1 MKRSSLSSSRP
12 LTFRDF
18 PRPHRPM
25 QSHTVSL
32 AATLAAALLL
42 GSPAFAQTSQP
53 APESLTFQTRLFDGL
68 GSPVQQTGLGL
79 EFNLYTLPI
88 GGSAIF
94 TEAVSVDVADGYL
107 SAVLGNSPS
116 LGDLTP
122 ATLGAHPTLYLG
134 VTVSGDSEMSPRLV
148 LNSAPYALRSEVARR
163 AESLEGPV
171 DASEVAVNGVPVID
185 AAGNWIG
192 SPTGLVGPV
201 GPQGPSGPQGPAG
214 ATGPT
219 GATGA
224 TGAQGPSGPEGPQG
238 PAGPTGP
245 SGSTGPIGPQG
256 PAGADGDSF
265 FTQLGNGTAVY
276 SGTGEIGAI
285 RVDPKNSNSDSELIL
300 SENSDGTLG
309 MRWRYDG
316 GQNQLGLYGFTST
329 TESGPKL
336 TASRDS
342 AFIGVGPG
350 FPLRTFHV
358 KENAT
363 NVGMTTANA
372 GSEDVIVEAEDAGLS
387 LVSTGAGSNGSFMTF
402 KEVDNGVLGDT
413 WAITRRTSGSG
424 SDLRLRYGNDP
435 GDVDPGSLDN
445 LFTFEPS
452 GEFGIGTTNP
462 TEEIHIE
469 GQDAVGMLIA
479 ADYDNNGESGHPTL
493 TFAQDGYLIRT
504 QLGYFDSQNDFEI
517 RRIDDLGNVESF
529 IRMRPNGSVELDVLE
544 ILGGADLVE
553 PFETDGAIEPGTVMV
568 IDPERPGKLI
578 PSVDAYDRKV
588 AGIVSGAGGVRPGL
602 SLSQAEVLEG
612 DSKVALAGRVY
623 VKASAEAGAIQPGDL
638 LTSASLAGHAMR
650 AADGERSHGAIL
662 GKAMTGLDEGTGLVL
677 VLVNLH

>member
-1 MKRSSLSSSRP
+1 M
-12 LTFRDF
+12 
-18 PRPHRPM
+18 
-25 QSHTVSL
+25 
-32 AATLAAALLL
+32 
-42 GSPAFAQTSQP
+42 
-53 APESLTFQTRLFDGL
+53 
-68 GSPVQQTGLGL
+68 
-79 EFNLYTLPI
+79 
-88 GGSAIF
+88 
-94 TEAVSVDVADGYL
+94 ADGYL

-116 LGDLTP
+116 LGDLSP

-134 VTVSGDSEMSPRLV
+134 VTVAGDSEMSPRLV
-148 LNSAPYALRSEVARR
+148 LNSTPYALRSEVARR

-201 GPQGPSGPQGPAG
+201 GPQGPQGVAGPSGPAGPEGPSGPQGPAG
-214 ATGPT
+214 LTGPQGPVGLT
-219 GATGA
+219 GP
-224 TGAQGPSGPEGPQG
+224 QGPSGPTGPQG
-238 PAGPTGP
+238 PDGPEGPTGP
-245 SGSTGPIGPQG
+245 QGPTGPTGSVGPIGPQG

-265 FTQLGNGTAVY
+265 FTELSNGTAIY
-276 SGTGEIGAI
+276 TGSGGVGAI

-316 GQNQLGLYGFTST
+316 SLNQLGLYGFTST
-329 TESGPKL
+329 SESGPKL

-358 KENAT
+358 KENAG
-363 NVGMTTANA
+363 NVGMTTSNT
-372 GSEDVIVEAEDAGLS
+372 GEEDLIVEAEDAGLS

-413 WAITRRTSGSG
+413 WAITRRTSASG
-424 SDLRLRYGNDP
+424 SDLRLRYGSDP
-435 GDVDPGSLDN
+435 NDVDPGTLDN

-462 TEEIHIE
+462 SEELHIE
-469 GQDAVGMLIA
+469 GQDSVGMLLA
-479 ADYDNNGESGHPTL
+479 ADWDNSGESGQPVF
-493 TFAQDGYLIRT
+493 TFSQDAGLIRT
-504 QLGYFDSQNDFEI
+504 QLGYFDSTNDFEI

-578 PSVDAYDRKV
+578 PSVDAYDKKV

-602 SLSQAEVLEG
+602 SLSQSEVLEG